1 MGQESSRKMG
11 SRTQGEQG
19 NKFWDLIPGDGTKPP
34 ELLLYGT
41 ISGWED
47 RDNDN
52 TVTPKQ
58 FSEDFDA
65 LGDVPEIIVRI
76 NSGGGDVFAA
86 TAIFTKLK
94 SSTAKIT
101 VKIDGWAAS
110 AATIIAM
117 AGDVVQIARN
127 SVFMIHDPSMV
138 VFGSFQAGD
147 FEKMAGELKV
157 VKQSIVNAYWMKT
170 KKDIGDIA
178 GLMEEE
184 TWLTGDEAVEEGFC
198 DELMFEEAQTAVED
212 DSKVIVNG
220 VEMDISG
227 FKNFPEILLDR
238 WKSNGSLTNNS
249 IEDGAKPENKPKR
262 EERTMEQKDIKT
274 VDELKAAYPDLT
286 AAIEN
291 SATEKER
298 NRIKELQAAAVGG
311 FEDIVKEAMFDK
323 PVSAGEMALKI
334 LMKQKEQGG
343 QYMADRTEDIADSNV
358 NHVGAG
364 TGEQGGEETDPFNAA
379 IDRLFPETK

>member
-1 MGQESSRKMG
+1 MRQENNR
-11 SRTQGEQG
+11 RTKNSLQGEQQ
-19 NKFWDLIPGDGTKPP
+19 NKFWDFVPGTDGKPP

-47 RDNDN
+47 KDNDN
-52 TVTPKQ
+52 IVTPKQ
-58 FSEDFDA
+58 FNKDFDA
-65 LGDVPEIIVRI
+65 LGDASEIVVRI

-94 SSTAKIT
+94 SSPAKIT

-117 AGDVVQIARN
+117 AGDNVQIARN
-127 SVFMIHDPSMV
+127 SIFMIHDPAMV

-170 KKDIGDIA
+170 KKDIDDIA
-178 GLMEEE
+178 GLMSEE
-184 TWLTGDEAVEEGFC
+184 TWMSGDEAVEKGFC
-198 DELMFEEAQTAVED
+198 DELMFEEAQTVVKD
-212 DSKVIVNG
+212 NSSVVVNG

-227 FKNFPEILLDR
+227 FKNFPGAFLEK
-238 WKSNGSLTNNS
+238 WKSNESPVINN
-249 IEDGAKPENKPKR
+249 ITKDAILDNKPKK
-262 EERTMEQKDIKT
+262 EEMGMEQKDIKT
-274 VDELKAAYPDLT
+274 VDELKAAYQDLT

-298 NRIKELQAAAVGG
+298 KRIKELQAAAVGG
-311 FEDIVKEAMFDK
+311 FEDIVNEAMFDK

-334 LMKQKEQGG
+334 LMEQKKQGG
-343 QYMADRTEDIADSNV
+343 QYMTDRAADVADSNV
-358 NHVGAG
+358 NGVGAG
-364 TGEQGGEETDPFNAA
+364 AGEKGGEAADPYNAA
-379 IDRLFPETK
+379 IDRLFPDTK

>member
-1 MGQESSRKMG
+1 MRQEGSRKTEN
-11 SRTQGEQG
+11 SPRGEQK
-19 NKFWDLIPGDGTKPP
+19 NKFWDFVPGDGTKPP

-41 ISGWED
+41 ISRWED
-47 RDNDN
+47 KDNDN

-58 FSEDFDA
+58 FNEDFDA

-117 AGDVVQIARN
+117 AGDNVQIARN
-127 SVFMIHDPSMV
+127 SVFMIHDPSMMA
-138 VFGSFQAGD
+138 FGYFRAD
-147 FEKMAGELKV
+147 EFEKMAGELKV

-170 KKDIGDIA
+170 KKDTSEIA
-178 GLMEEE
+178 GLMTEE
-184 TWLTGDEAVEEGFC
+184 TWMTGDKAVEEGFC
-198 DELMFEEAQTAVED
+198 DELMFEEAETVVKD
-212 DSKVIVNG
+212 DSKVVVNG

-227 FKNFPEILLDR
+227 FKNFPNALLDIR
-238 WKSNGSLTNNS
+238 KKNEKLINNN
-249 IEDGAKPENKPKR
+249 IADGGKPENKPKR
-262 EERTMEQKDIKT
+262 EERTMEPKDMKT

-298 NRIKELQAAAVGG
+298 SRIKELQAAAVGG
-311 FEDIVKEAMFDK
+311 FEDIVNEAMFDK

-343 QYMADRTEDIADSNV
+343 QYMTDRAADIADSNV
-358 NHVGAG
+358 NGVGAG
-364 TGEQGGEETDPFNAA
+364 AGEKGGEAADPYNAA
-379 IDRLFPETK
+379 IDRLFPDAK

>member
-1 MGQESSRKMG
+1 MGQNNSRKTG
-11 SRTQGEQG
+11 NRPQGEQK
-19 NKFWDLIPGDGTKPP
+19 NKFWDIVPGTEGKPP
-34 ELLLYGT
+34 EILLYGT
-41 ISGWED
+41 ISRWED
-47 RDNDN
+47 KDNDN

-117 AGDVVQIARN
+117 AGDTVQIARN

-170 KKDIGDIA
+170 KKDTGDIA
-178 GLMEEE
+178 DLMAEE

-198 DELMFEEAQTAVED
+198 DELMFEEAQTVVED
-212 DSKVIVNG
+212 DSKVVVNG

-227 FKNFPEILLDR
+227 FKNFPDVLLDI
-238 WKSNGSLTNNS
+238 WEKNEKPINNN
-249 IEDGAKPENKPKR
+249 IPDGREPENKPKR
-262 EERTMEQKDIKT
+262 EERTMEPKDIKT
-274 VDELKAAYPDLT
+274 VDGLKAAYPDLT

-298 NRIKELQAAAVGG
+298 SRIKELQAAAVGG
-311 FEDIVKEAMFDK
+311 FEDIVNEAMFDK

-343 QYMADRTEDIADSNV
+343 QYMTDRTADVADSNV
-358 NHVGAG
+358 NSVGAG
-364 TGEQGGEETDPFNAA
+364 AGERGGEAEDPYNAA
-379 IDRLFPETK
+379 IDRLFPDAK